1 MNSDNPTGDFFENLA
16 AAAQP
21 LESEAQAPPSLKS
34 RIYSALVRLQSSS
47 GPLLGLRECQEAGH
61 GLCVFEQMVRIAP
74 VGERLKAL
82 NPCQVCH
89 ARVLAERFD
98 NAAIFWPNCPY
109 VKFQEK

>member
-1 MNSDNPTGDFFENLA
+1 MSSHNPTSDFFENLA
-16 AAAQP
+16 ADAQP
-21 LESEAQAPPSLKS
+21 LEDEAKAPPSLKS

-61 GLCVFEQMVRIAP
+61 GLCVFEQLVRIAP
-74 VGERLKAL
+74 VGERLKAM

-98 NAAIFWPNCPY
+98 NAPIYWPHCPY
-109 VKFQEK
+109 VKFQER